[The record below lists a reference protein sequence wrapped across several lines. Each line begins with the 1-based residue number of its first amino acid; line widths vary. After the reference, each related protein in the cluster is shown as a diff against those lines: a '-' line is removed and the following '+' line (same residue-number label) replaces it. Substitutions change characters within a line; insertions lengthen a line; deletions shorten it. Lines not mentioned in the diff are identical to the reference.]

1 MVAHPQLPPD
11 AAPRQRTYARAVP
24 HSAGRDHFPFGSYR
38 RRIRL
43 VATSPTVVE
52 SGMEDDLHSFT
63 VRVEHDGEQVRKVTA
78 DAIRQPWSTCH
89 EAAEP
94 LHVVEGMTL
103 SPSCLAVGA
112 RTDATRQCTHLFDL
126 AGLAAAH
133 AWRVAAGG
141 RARRQ
146 YDMSMA
152 YVPLSE
158 AARQPRDV
166 TLLRDGAPVLTYA
179 VAGLKVVG
187 PEPYASADARGG
199 FFRWAEANL
208 PPDEA
213 EAAVVLKRAS
223 LIGLS
228 RGLDLDR
235 YATIADMPGVAP
247 VCWTQQP
254 ERAPV
259 AFRVKGMI
267 RDHDPAPD
275 RMLASG
281 PF

>member
-1 MVAHPQLPPD
+1 
-11 AAPRQRTYARAVP
+11 VP
-24 HSAGRDHFPFGSYR
+24 HDVGRDHFPFGSYR

-43 VATSPTVVE
+43 VATSPSVVE
-52 SGMEDDLHSFT
+52 AGMEDDLHYFT
-63 VRVEHDGEQVRKVTA
+63 VHLEHDGERVRHVTA
-78 DAIRQPWSTCH
+78 EAVRQPWSTCH

-94 LHVVEGMTL
+94 LAAIDGMAL
-103 SPSCLAVGA
+103 APSCLAVGA
-112 RTDATRQCTHLFDL
+112 RADATHHCTHMFDL
-126 AGLAAAH
+126 AGLAVAH

-141 RARRQ
+141 AARRQ
-146 YDMSMA
+146 YDTSRP
-152 YVPLSE
+152 YEPLEQS
-158 AARQPRDV
+158 ARRPRDI
-166 TLLRDGAPVLTYA
+166 TLLRDGDPVLTYT

-187 PEPYASADARGG
+187 PEPFASADARGG
-199 FFRWAEANL
+199 FFRWAEAEL
-208 PPDEA
+208 APDDA
-213 EAAVVLKRAS
+213 EAAIVLTRAS

-247 VCWTQQP
+247 VCWTQQA

-259 AFRVKGMI
+259 AFRVRGMI

-275 RMLASG
+275 AMLASG

>member
-1 MVAHPQLPPD
+1 MRGAIT
-11 AAPRQRTYARAVP
+11 RTYARSVP
-24 HSAGRDHFPFGSYR
+24 DPDDRDHFPFGSYR
-38 RRIRL
+38 RRIRM

-52 SGMEDDLHSFT
+52 AGIEDDLHYFT
-63 VRVEHDGEQVRKVTA
+63 VRLEHDGHQVRTVRATA
-78 DAIRQPWSTCH
+78 VRQPWSTCH

-94 LHVVEGMTL
+94 LAAIEGIDL
-103 SPSCLAVGA
+103 APSCLAVGA
-112 RTDATRQCTHLFDL
+112 GAEATHQCTHMFDL

-141 RARRQ
+141 AVRRQ
-146 YDMSMA
+146 YDTSLP
-152 YVPLSE
+152 YVPLEES
-158 AARQPRDV
+158 AQRPRDI
-166 TLLRDGAPVLTYA
+166 TLLRDGDPVLTYT
-179 VAGLKVVG
+179 VAGLKVVD
-187 PEPYASADARGG
+187 PEPFATADARGG
-199 FFRWAEANL
+199 FFRWAEAEL
-208 PPDEA
+208 APDDA
-213 EAAVVLKRAS
+213 EAAIVLKRAS

-275 RMLASG
+275 AMLASG

>member
-1 MVAHPQLPPD
+1 MA
-11 AAPRQRTYARAVP
+11 RTYSHFVP
-24 HSAGRDHFPFGSYR
+24 DSPDRDHFPFGSYR
-38 RRIRL
+38 RRIRV

-52 SGMEDDLHSFT
+52 AGMEDDLHYFT
-63 VRVEHDGEQVRKVTA
+63 VRLGHDGERVRTVRATA
-78 DAIRQPWSTCH
+78 VRQPWSTCH

-94 LHVVEGMTL
+94 LAAIEGMSL
-103 SPSCLAVGA
+103 APSCLAVGA
-112 RTDATRQCTHLFDL
+112 RADATHHCTHMFDL
-126 AGLAAAH
+126 AGLAVAH

-141 RARRQ
+141 AARRQ
-146 YDMSMA
+146 YDTSLP
-152 YVPLSE
+152 YVPIEES
-158 AARQPRDV
+158 ARRPRTI
-166 TLLRDGAPVLTYA
+166 TLLRDGDAVLSYT

-187 PEPYASADARGG
+187 PEPFAAADARGG
-199 FFRWAEANL
+199 FFRWAEADL
-208 PPDEA
+208 APDQA
-213 EAAVVLKRAS
+213 EAAIVLKRAS

-275 RMLASG
+275 AMLAQG
-281 PF
+281 PA

>member
-1 MVAHPQLPPD
+1 MQGGNP
-11 AAPRQRTYARAVP
+11 RTYSRSVP
-24 HSAGRDHFPFGSYR
+24 DPADRDHFPFGSYR

-43 VATSPTVVE
+43 VATSPTVVDA
-52 SGMEDDLHSFT
+52 GMEDDLHYFT
-63 VRVEHDGEQVRKVTA
+63 VRLEHDGEHVRRVTA
-78 DAIRQPWSTCH
+78 EAVRQPWSTCH

-94 LHVVEGMTL
+94 LHVIEGMAL
-103 SPSCLAVGA
+103 SASCLAAGA
-112 RTDATRQCTHLFDL
+112 RTDATHHCTHMFDL
-126 AGLAAAH
+126 SGLAVAH

-141 RARRQ
+141 AARRQ
-146 YDMSMA
+146 YDMSMP
-152 YVPLSE
+152 YVPLEES
-158 AARQPRDV
+158 ARRPRAI
-166 TLLRDGAPVLTYA
+166 TLLRDGDAVLTYT

-187 PEPYASADARGG
+187 PEPFAAADTRDG
-199 FFRWAEANL
+199 FFRWAETNFA
-208 PPDEA
+208 PDDA
-213 EAAVVLKRAS
+213 EAAIVLKRAS

-235 YATIADMPGVAP
+235 YETIAEMPGVAP

-275 RMLASG
+275 SMLGSG
-281 PF
+281 PL

>member
-1 MVAHPQLPPD
+1 MHTRIRD
-11 AAPRQRTYARAVP
+11 TYARSVP
-24 HSAGRDHFPFGSYR
+24 QEAPHDAGRDHFPFGSYR
-38 RRIRL
+38 RRIRV
-43 VATSPTVVE
+43 VATSPTVVDA
-52 SGMEDDLHSFT
+52 GMEDDLHSFT
-63 VRVEHDGEQVRKVTA
+63 VRLEHDGEQVRHVTA
-78 DAIRQPWSTCH
+78 DALRQPWSTCH

-133 AWRVAAGG
+133 AWRVTSGG
-141 RARRQ
+141 AARRQ
-146 YDMSMA
+146 YDMAMPYA
-152 YVPLSE
+152 PLSE
-158 AARQPRDV
+158 AARPRDL
-166 TLLRDGAPVLTYA
+166 TLLRDGTPVLKFT

-187 PEPYASADARGG
+187 PEPFAAADARGG

-208 PPDEA
+208 TDDDA

-228 RGLDLDR
+228 RGLDLDQ

-254 ERAPV
+254 DRAPV

-275 RMLASG
+275 AMLAEG
-281 PF
+281 PAER